1 MLPVRALGNV
11 PRGLLAASAF
21 AAFASAFAGVPLGA
35 QGAAR
40 SDPATPAPTAMQR
53 SAPLAI
59 VLPRRDPFA
68 GGGAP
73 EPATTLTPAPAPAAA
88 VPLPA
93 ALGPLPPNAGAGAMP
108 FPFGGET
115 AHVRAVI
122 TGARPFALVEDAG
135 TTRLV
140 TVGDAVAGDTIAA
153 ITADGVRL
161 AHGGTIAVAR
171 TASAARPGSGGPSQ

>member
-11 PRGLLAASAF
+11 PRGLLAAAAF
-21 AAFASAFAGVPLGA
+21 AAFASAFAGVPLDA

-40 SDPATPAPTAMQR
+40 RDPATPAPTPAQR
-53 SAPLAI
+53 AAPLAI

-73 EPATTLTPAPAPAAA
+73 EPPTARTPAPAAA
-88 VPLPA
+88 IPLPA
-93 ALGPLPPNAGAGAMP
+93 ALGPLPPNAGAGPLP
-108 FPFGGET
+108 FPLASET
-115 AHVRAVI
+115 SQVRAVI
-122 TGARPFALVEDAG
+122 TGAHPFALVEDAG

-140 TVGDAVAGDTIAA
+140 TVGDAIAGDTIAA

-161 AHGGTIAVAR
+161 AHGGTIAVAPS
-171 TASAARPGSGGPSQ
+171 AAAARPGSGGTSP